1 MAGTAEVLSLI
12 DPIPNTDL
20 SVLIPNGKGL
30 DEVFRILSAS
40 ISPDSAA
47 KPPPPVTEVAIFT
60 AATDAFSRAN
70 TNVTVSDSLARLEPV
85 ARAARE
91 KGLKVR
97 GYVSVIITCP
107 YSGRVDPRRVRDV
120 SRELL
125 QMGCYEVSL
134 GDTTG
139 TGTPASVRAVLEEVC
154 KEIDPSRLA
163 GHFHDTNGTALAN
176 IFTALDVGLR
186 SFDAS
191 VGGLGGCPYSPG
203 ATGNVATEDV
213 VYALTGESLY
223 GDIREP
229 YTGQPISVLYCSIL
243 IPHLVSQHLHV
254 HYRPFWVRNG
264 TLVRYLFRC
273 LRKQALG
280 FPRRSEGRTR
290 VGQGVLTSLESVGT
304 SR

>member
-163 GHFHDTNGTALAN
+163 GHVSAFVL
-176 IFTALDVGLR
+176 LR
-186 SFDAS
+186 SCTR
-191 VGGLGGCPYSPG
+191 GLS
-203 ATGNVATEDV
+203 ATRFTLYLV
-213 VYALTGESLY
+213 VPRYE
-223 GDIREP
+223 
-229 YTGQPISVLYCSIL
+229 
-243 IPHLVSQHLHV
+243 
-254 HYRPFWVRNG
+254 RNG
-264 TLVRYLFRC
+264 ACKYIHRARCGLAFVRRFGRRTWRMSLFPWGYRQC
-273 LRKQALG
+273 RHGRRRVRPHWRVSLR
-280 FPRRSEGRTR
+280 
-290 VGQGVLTSLESVGT
+290 
-304 SR
+304 